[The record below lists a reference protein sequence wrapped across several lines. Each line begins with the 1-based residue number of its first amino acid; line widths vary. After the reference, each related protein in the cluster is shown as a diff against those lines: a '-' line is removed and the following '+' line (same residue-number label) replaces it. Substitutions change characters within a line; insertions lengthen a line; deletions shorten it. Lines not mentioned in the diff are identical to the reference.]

1 MWFDLAAQKPKL
13 KIWEDSERSYLK
25 LLRQPKIDHA
35 QDARLRRSW
44 WDIVGVVD
52 WPITR
57 ILGLRQDRRYPLVVA
72 NLLSRLGDGPIYVVI
87 IAALFLFHPHE
98 AGLILACALPS
109 VALLHVVYPPLKRF
123 TARPRPR
130 DVKSIF
136 PEWHHP
142 ALDRFSFPSGHVM
155 TLTAALTPIVYV
167 TPRTWPVAVVAW
179 VAMAWSRLA
188 IGQHFAS
195 DIAAGT
201 ILGAAVSGVW
211 TYLIA

>member
-1 MWFDLAAQKPKL
+1 M
-13 KIWEDSERSYLK
+13 K
-25 LLRQPKIDHA
+25 LLRHTKVDHR
-35 QDARLRRSW
+35 QDARSRRSG
-44 WDIVGVVD
+44 WDVVDVID

-57 ILGLRQDRRYPLVVA
+57 ILGLRHDRRYPLLIA
-72 NLLSRLGDGPIYVVI
+72 NLLSRLGDGPIYVLI

-98 AGLILACALPS
+98 TVLILACALPS
-109 VALLHVVYPPLKRF
+109 IALLHIVYPKLKRF

-136 PEWHHP
+136 PDWHHP

-167 TPRTWPVAVVAW
+167 TPRTWPLAVAAW

-195 DIAAGT
+195 DVAAGT
-201 ILGAAVSGVW
+201 LLGALVSGGW
-211 TYLIA
+211 TYLIAS